1 MAYLSEDQYDFIEK
15 NYHLSPSDFILNSK
29 KYPFWDIKFIAQQ
42 LVGRNLA
49 KKKLPTWF
57 KTKNIQYPE
66 RISIEQCSS
75 EKTAIFKANILSV
88 GTGVD
93 LTGGFGVD
101 TFYISQKVKSIVY
114 CEQNKPLSSIAL
126 HNFSQF
132 YQKNIE
138 VYHGDGITYLRNCS
152 TIDWIYIDPS
162 RRNDNNKVYYLSDCN
177 PNILDYFPLLL
188 SKAPI
193 LLIKTSPL
201 LDIKKTLSDLLS
213 VKRVYVIS
221 VNNDCKEVLYL
232 VEKNFE
238 GETHISCN
246 NLKSD
251 NEEIFEFTFSEE
263 QEYLLI
269 YSEPLKYLYEPNAS
283 IMKAGAF
290 KTIAKHF
297 GLYKI
302 HANSHLYTSDKQI
315 NQFPGRSFIV
325 QNILS
330 PDSKSI
336 PIILRG
342 KANITCRN
350 YPQNIDILRKKLKLK
365 DGGDFY
371 IFATTL
377 QSGKARLILC
387 KKLISL

>member
-1 MAYLSEDQYDFIEK
+1 MVYLSEEQYDFIEK
-15 NYHLSPSDFILNSK
+15 NFNLSPSDFMLNSN
-29 KYPFWDIKFIAQQ
+29 KYPLWDIKFIAQQ

-57 KTKNIQYPE
+57 ETKKLHYPE
-66 RISIEQCSS
+66 RISMEQCSS
-75 EKTAIFKANILSV
+75 EKTGIFKANILPV
-88 GTGVD
+88 GSGVD

-114 CEQNKPLSSIAL
+114 CEQNLQLSSIAL

-132 YQKNIE
+132 NKKNIQ
-138 VYHGDGITYLRNCS
+138 VYQGDGLTYLRDCS

-162 RRNDNNKVYYLSDCN
+162 RRNENKKVNYLSDCS
-177 PNILDYFPLLL
+177 PNILNYLPLLF
-188 SKAPI
+188 SKAPV

-201 LDIKKTLSDLLS
+201 LDIKKTLSDLLR
-213 VKRVYVIS
+213 VKQVYVIS

-232 VEKNFE
+232 LEKNFD
-238 GETHISCN
+238 GEAHISCN

-251 NEEIFEFTFSEE
+251 KDETFDFTFFEE
-263 QEYLLI
+263 QECILS
-269 YSEPLKYLYEPNAS
+269 YSEPLKYLYEPNSS

-290 KTIAKHF
+290 KTIAKYF

-302 HANSHLYTSDKQI
+302 HVNSHLYTSDIQI
-315 NQFPGRSFIV
+315 NQFPGRSFTI

-330 PDSKSI
+330 PNPKSI
-336 PIILRG
+336 PSFLVG
-342 KANITCRN
+342 KANLTCRN
-350 YPQNIDILRKKLKLK
+350 YPQNIDILRKKLRLK
-365 DGGDFY
+365 DGGEFY

-377 QSGKARLILC
+377 LSGNPRLILC